1 MNPFKERLL
10 KGEKLIGF
18 EVDLAEPCIS
28 EMVAACGFDF
38 IWVDT
43 EHQAQ
48 DYETVLNQIIACKA
62 GGAASIVRVPQNEP
76 FFSQNA
82 FWKWDLT
89 ELYSQ
94 RKFCC

>member
-1 MNPFKERLL
+1 MNQFKERLL

-43 EHQAQ
+43 EHQAM
-48 DYETVLNQIIACKA
+48 DYV
-62 GGAASIVRVPQNEP
+62 
-76 FFSQNA
+76 
-82 FWKWDLT
+82 
-89 ELYSQ
+89 
-94 RKFCC
+94 